1 MLNKIKEKEEC
12 TVKKEN
18 EKKMKRKWSTIWKK
32 NSVRL

>member
-18 EKKMKRKWSTIWKK
+18 EKKMEYDLEK